1 LSFSSSAA
9 VSGRLEHNHQNQIE
23 EEWKMNLTERAKNI
37 ILQPN
42 NEWPV
47 IEKETTTVADLYTSY
62 IMPLAA
68 IGPLASIIGLS
79 IVGIGSPLGGT
90 YRVSLGASIGHAVV
104 TYVLALAGVYVLA
117 LIIDALAP
125 TFNGTKNSA
134 QALKVA
140 AYSSTAGWLVGI
152 FDLMPALA
160 FLQIFG
166 LYSLYLLYLGLP
178 ALMKSPEDKTLAY
191 TVVVIIAGIVIFAI
205 IGAVG
210 GLFVSYP
217 LPG

>member
-1 LSFSSSAA
+1 
-9 VSGRLEHNHQNQIE
+9 
-23 EEWKMNLTERAKNI
+23 MNLTERAKNI
-37 ILQPN
+37 LVQPAE
-42 NEWPV
+42 EWAV
-47 IEKETTTVADLYTSY
+47 IEKEPTATGDLYTSY

-68 IGPLASIIGLS
+68 IGPVASIVGLS
-79 IVGIGSPLGGT
+79 IIGIGSPLGGT
-90 YRVSLGASIGHAVV
+90 YRVSLITAIGHAVV

-117 LIIDALAP
+117 LVIDALAP

-140 AYSSTAGWLVGI
+140 AYSFTAAWLVGI
-152 FDLMPALA
+152 FNLIPALA

-178 ALMKSPEDKTLAY
+178 VLMKSPEDKTLAY
-191 TVVVIIAGIVIFAI
+191 AVVVIVAAILIFAV

-210 GLFVSYP
+210 RSFISYP
-217 LPG
+217 LL